1 MNLSNYEKENLKKR
15 IVEKLKL
22 QTEIDK
28 IVIFGSFLNES
39 NPNDI
44 DLAIFQNSN
53 ENYLSLSLR
62 YRKAVREISKKIPID
77 NIPLIS
83 NRYNDFIKNEIE
95 NGEVI
100 FERRN

>member
-1 MNLSNYEKENLKKR
+1 MNFSDHEKENLKKR

-28 IVIFGSFLNES
+28 IVIFGSFLKES

-44 DLAIFQNSN
+44 DLAIFQNSD
-53 ENYLSLSLR
+53 ENYLMLSLK

-77 NIPLIS
+77 VIPLIS
-83 NRYNDFIKNEIE
+83 NRFNDFIKNEIE
-95 NGEVI
+95 IGEVI
-100 FERRN
+100 FERGN